1 MEANFVL
8 LKNGPQGATATFSV
22 PPDDDNETAASSG
35 GAEVKGMD

>member
-1 MEANFVL
+1 MEGNFVVV
-8 LKNGPQGATATFSV
+8 NNWRQVATATFSV